1 MGLINAAKNAVQDVF
16 ADTWREYFYC
26 DRMEDDVLMVKGEK
40 KISGKSSNKKGT
52 DNIISNGS
60 IIAVNEGQCMLI
72 IDQGGIAEVCAEA
85 GEYIYDSSTEPSIF
99 YGNLGESIKNSF
111 KTFGRRV
118 SFGGDVGKDQRVY
131 FVNIRKIVNNKFGT
145 QQPIPYRF
153 IPDAAEG
160 TTMTF
165 HIRCNG
171 EFSFSI
177 KDPIIFYKELANNVT
192 DEYNKSEIYSF
203 LRSSMVTA
211 LNPALN
217 ALARQGYHY
226 ADLTGANIEIAREI
240 KAVLQED
247 WMPNFGIEFDMIN
260 VQSMTLPPEE
270 EAELDAIE
278 NERRRVNDP
287 RLHARDVEL
296 GMIEAMK
303 AAGSNE
309 SGAMNGF
316 MGMGMIN
323 HTMGQMGM
331 NTSNMMGSM
340 QQAQQMVMQQQQAQ
354 AAQQAQKAPMQQAT
368 PAADSWT
375 CTCGAVC
382 TGKFCTECGTPKP
395 ADGWTCTCGAVNKG
409 KFCPECGA
417 KKPAD
422 APLYRCDK
430 CGWEP
435 EDPKN
440 PPKFCPECGDP
451 FTDGD
456 IQ

>member
-1 MGLINAAKNAVQDVF
+1 MGLINAAKNAVQNVF

-26 DRMEDDVLMVKGEK
+26 DRMDDDILMVKGQK
-40 KISGKSSNKKGT
+40 KVSGKSSNTKGT

-60 IIAVNEGQCMLI
+60 VIAVNEGQCMLI

-99 YGNLGESIKNSF
+99 YGSLGESIKNSF

-131 FVNIRKIVNNKFGT
+131 FVNIREIVDNKFGT
-145 QQPIPYRF
+145 QQPIQYRF
-153 IPDAAEG
+153 IPDEAEG
-160 TTMTF
+160 TKMTF

-171 EFSFSI
+171 EFSFRI

-192 DEYNKSEIYSF
+192 DEYEKSQIFSF

-211 LNPALN
+211 LSPALN

-226 ADLTGANIEIAREI
+226 GDLAGANIEIAKEI
-240 KAVLQED
+240 KAVLQEE
-247 WMPNFGIEFDMIN
+247 WMEKRGIEFGTIN

-287 RLHARDVEL
+287 RLHARDVEM
-296 GMIEAMK
+296 GMIDALK

-309 SGAMNGF
+309 AGAINGF

-340 QQAQQMVMQQQQAQ
+340 QQAREFVMQQQQMQQAQ
-354 AAQQAQKAPMQQAT
+354 AASA

-382 TGKFCTECGTPKP
+382 TGKFCTECGAPKP
-395 ADGWTCTCGAVNKG
+395 MAGVWTCTCGAVNKG
-409 KFCPECGA
+409 KFCSECGA
-417 KKPAD
+417 KKPAG
-422 APLYRCDK
+422 APLYCCDK

-451 FTDGD
+451 FTDSD